1 MIGSMQF
8 VVVGA
13 GNIGSIYGG
22 NLARI
27 GQHVTLLDIWPEHV
41 AAVEKDG
48 LRISGLSGDFNTTA
62 AFSSMLNGGN
72 GRKST
77 RMGLWHGRVRF
88 TACMRRPVRR
98 SRC

>member
-13 GNIGSIYGG
+13 SNIGSIYRG

-27 GQHVTLLDIWPEHV
+27 GQDVTFLDIWPEHV
-41 AAVEKDG
+41 AAIENDG

-62 AFSSMLNGGN
+62 ALSSLLNGGN

-77 RMGLWHGRVRF
+77 H
-88 TACMRRPVRR
+88 
-98 SRC
+98 